1 LIKERTAVDLT
12 RAQWRTSSYTGGTG
26 GADSAC
32 VEVAFVGP
40 VAGVRDSKNRV
51 GPMLVVSGAA
61 WTAFV
66 ELASVP
72 NS

>member
-12 RAQWRTSSYTGGTG
+12 RARWRKSSRSGGG
-26 GADSAC
+26 SADSAC

-51 GPMLVVSGAA
+51 GPMLIVSGAA